1 MSKPAP
7 STPTAAEADA
17 APAAPA
23 ESSYHGNLMLPQ
35 VELGNKQSLLA
46 SVAEMQFGHMPNR
59 TVGCGPGSTK
69 QCNSYVL
76 PCNTSLGSCPLP
88 PSTMIPPNA
97 GFPTS
102 TPATR

>member
-1 MSKPAP
+1 MSEPTSTKSPPTTDSEAP
-7 STPTAAEADA
+7 E
-17 APAAPA
+17 APA

-46 SVAEMQFGHMPNR
+46 SVANIQFGQMPNR

-69 QCNSYVL
+69 QCNSYVV
-76 PCNTSLGSCPLP
+76 PCYESLGTCPVA